1 MGGLFIPTV
10 RRWAVL
16 FAIVVVTVCCACWLR
31 FGILEDRALGLL
43 CRQGAG
49 GWLCLV
55 RSAATFL
62 YEHSLLGFLATL
74 LAIVNLVWPSF
85 RTFVLGT
92 VAATIGAVLYNVGGA
107 GIAITLLILSLA
119 GDERGT
125 V

>member
-1 MGGLFIPTV
+1 M
-10 RRWAVL
+10 
-16 FAIVVVTVCCACWLR
+16 
-31 FGILEDRALGLL
+31 
-43 CRQGAG
+43 
-49 GWLCLV
+49 

-62 YEHSLLGFLATL
+62 YEHSLLGFLATF
-74 LAIVNLVWPSF
+74 LAGVNLLWPSF

-119 GDERGT
+119 SDERGT